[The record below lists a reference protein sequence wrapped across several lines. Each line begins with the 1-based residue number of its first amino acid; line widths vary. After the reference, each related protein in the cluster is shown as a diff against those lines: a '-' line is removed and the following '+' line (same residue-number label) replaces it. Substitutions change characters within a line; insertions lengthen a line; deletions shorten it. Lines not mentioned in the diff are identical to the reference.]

1 MNPSAP
7 RARSLRSRLIK
18 PVMVALA
25 LYILGAYLLAP
36 ALWRRHERA
45 DLAHHDFLT
54 RTTAGIPGDPINV
67 ALTGKVPQL
76 LRAMQAAGW
85 SPADP
90 ITLRSS
96 VEIGLSVLLDR
107 PYRDAPVSTL
117 LYDGRRQDLAFERLV
132 GGSADRRHHVRFW
145 RMAGDGDDLF
155 LGAASFDRG
164 VGISHLTGQI
174 THHIA
179 PDIDTERD
187 GLMQALAEAGAV
199 TNRMFVPGSG
209 PTLTGEMAAAIP
221 MSPMATFF
229 SRPSWMVRV
238 HKPSPSPPPTRGG
251 WACAAGRGA
260 SWRASLAVFSSVYLS
275 LEASRSSMAMAL
287 PSAGRGGSARPLP
300 VTISRSSRR
309 EGGAGFAPPSS
320 RGTGAVW
327 SGSSMGGL
335 LAVARSTGQGS
346 PRFRQEGVQPSCFS
360 TSPAR

>member
-18 PVMVALA
+18 PVMVVLA

-132 GGSADRRHHVRFW
+132 GALPTGGTMSASGAWRVTATTSSSARRVSI
-145 RMAGDGDDLF
+145 
-155 LGAASFDRG
+155 AASA
-164 VGISHLTGQI
+164 S
-174 THHIA
+174 
-179 PDIDTERD
+179 
-187 GLMQALAEAGAV
+187 
-199 TNRMFVPGSG
+199 
-209 PTLTGEMAAAIP
+209 AI
-221 MSPMATFF
+221 
-229 SRPSWMVRV
+229 
-238 HKPSPSPPPTRGG
+238 
-251 WACAAGRGA
+251 
-260 SWRASLAVFSSVYLS
+260 
-275 LEASRSSMAMAL
+275 
-287 PSAGRGGSARPLP
+287 
-300 VTISRSSRR
+300 
-309 EGGAGFAPPSS
+309 
-320 RGTGAVW
+320 
-327 SGSSMGGL
+327 
-335 LAVARSTGQGS
+335 
-346 PRFRQEGVQPSCFS
+346 
-360 TSPAR
+360 

>member
-1 MNPSAP
+1 MPTSFRSAAASDSLSLTLAGASLGGMNPSAP

-18 PVMVALA
+18 PVMVMLA

-45 DLAHHDFLT
+45 DLAHHGFLT

-96 VEIGLSVLLDR
+96 VEIGLSVLFDR

-117 LYDGRRQDLAFERLV
+117 LYDGRRQDLAFERPV

-145 RMAGDGDDLF
+145 RIAGDGNDLF

-187 GLMQALAEAGAV
+187 GMMQALAAAGAV

-209 PTLTGEMAAAIP
+209 PTLTGRNGGGDPYVTDGDILLASLVDGPRPQAQPQPAADP
-221 MSPMATFF
+221 W
-229 SRPSWMVRV
+229 WMGLR
-238 HKPSPSPPPTRGG
+238 R
-251 WACAAGRGA
+251 WAW
-260 SWRASLAVFSSVYLS
+260 SVVASLA
-275 LEASRSSMAMAL
+275 
-287 PSAGRGGSARPLP
+287 
-300 VTISRSSRR
+300 RR
-309 EGGAGFAPPSS
+309 
-320 RGTGAVW
+320 
-327 SGSSMGGL
+327 L
-335 LAVARSTGQGS
+335 L
-346 PRFRQEGVQPSCFS
+346 
-360 TSPAR
+360 